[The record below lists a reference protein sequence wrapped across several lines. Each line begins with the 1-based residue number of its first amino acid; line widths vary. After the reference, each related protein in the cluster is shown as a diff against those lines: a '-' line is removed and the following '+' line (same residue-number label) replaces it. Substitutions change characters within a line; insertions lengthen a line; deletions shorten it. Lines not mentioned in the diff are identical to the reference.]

1 MLTVEQNERL
11 CRVGAGTPM
20 GNLMRRYWHPIA
32 AASQLADKPVK
43 PIRLLGEDLVLFR
56 DTSGRLGL
64 VDNRCA
70 HRLVKLEYG
79 FPVAEGLRCPYHGWT
94 YDGKGAC
101 VAQPAE
107 PAGSTFKDKV
117 HIKSY
122 PVQEMGG
129 VVFAYLGPQPAPLL
143 PRWEPL
149 VATNMARVL
158 YSAEIPCNWLQ
169 CMENSPDLTHT
180 EWLHGHFAQWHLK
193 RVGYSED
200 HPLFQNTVPYMQHQ
214 VENAFERTPY
224 GIIRRRLIEGQTKDN
239 ENWSVGIPIM
249 LPNIN
254 LTSNTGPILLLWRV
268 PMDDTHTMQWTLS
281 CFRVGDE
288 KAKDTV
294 PHTDVPLK
302 DEHGNWN
309 LHILTVQDCMA
320 FIAQGEIL
328 DRSQERLSVG
338 DVGVILYRQMLFE
351 QLDAV
356 EAGRD
361 PINVFRDPR
370 ENVSLELPIFNRD
383 SFLRTGDG
391 TYRKGVATHTFGIPD
406 SAVAKELEALVE
418 QSVQSQR

>member
-1 MLTVEQNERL
+1 
-11 CRVGAGTPM
+11 
-20 GNLMRRYWHPIA
+20 
-32 AASQLADKPVK
+32 
-43 PIRLLGEDLVLFR
+43 
-56 DTSGRLGL
+56 
-64 VDNRCA
+64 
-70 HRLVKLEYG
+70 
-79 FPVAEGLRCPYHGWT
+79 
-94 YDGKGAC
+94 
-101 VAQPAE
+101 
-107 PAGSTFKDKV
+107 
-117 HIKSY
+117 
-122 PVQEMGG
+122 
-129 VVFAYLGPQPAPLL
+129 
-143 PRWEPL
+143 
-149 VATNMARVL
+149 
-158 YSAEIPCNWLQ
+158 
-169 CMENSPDLTHT
+169 
-180 EWLHGHFAQWHLK
+180 
-193 RVGYSED
+193 
-200 HPLFQNTVPYMQHQ
+200 
-214 VENAFERTPY
+214 
-224 GIIRRRLIEGQTKDN
+224 
-239 ENWSVGIPIM
+239 
-249 LPNIN
+249 
-254 LTSNTGPILLLWRV
+254 
-268 PMDDTHTMQWTLS
+268 
-281 CFRVGDE
+281 
-288 KAKDTV
+288 V